1 MIAWPEELPSFDL
14 GELRLR
20 PWLSED
26 AQQVYEI
33 CQDPILQNFTTVPV
47 PYTFEDSEKFLTRQ
61 RSGFETGTDFAL
73 AGEVAGKIALCI
85 SAFDAIPFEHIV
97 KIGYWAAPAFR
108 GQGFTSR
115 AVIAVTDFLFSIG
128 FRRVSADT
136 MPDNIGSQRTLLKAG
151 YYFESTQKMAM
162 TARDGSQIDG
172 LVFAKL
178 APDYYHLQPNSVD

>member
-1 MIAWPEELPSFDL
+1 MISWPETLPSFNL
-14 GELRLR
+14 EPLVLRQWR
-20 PWLSED
+20 PED

-47 PYTFEDSEKFLTRQ
+47 PYTFEDAEKFLARQ

-97 KIGYWAAPAFR
+97 KIGYWAAPEFR
-108 GQGFTSR
+108 GQGFTSQ
-115 AVIAVTDFLFSIG
+115 AVTVVTDFLFSIG

-136 MPDNIGSQRTLLKAG
+136 MPDNIGSQRTLFKAG
-151 YYFESTQKMAM
+151 YYLESTQKMAM
-162 TARDGSQIDG
+162 TARDGTQIDG

-178 APDYYHLQPNSVD
+178 APDYRHLQPN